1 MQRLKSR
8 AQFQAV
14 LGGQV
19 ISKTSHFAMHQL
31 EVNPGDSIPGLFGSE
46 EAWLGA
52 MAPKRW
58 AKRAVTRNMIKRQ
71 IYSVVSQVETPLA
84 AYLVRLRTEFSKTE
98 FVSATSMALKAT
110 VRQELYQLLNNA
122 RSMGQ
127 PLVMAQQISQL
138 NQAAS
143 SLTKQHP
150 SLIRR
155 PLKLKQAVS

>member
-19 ISKTSHFAMHQL
+19 ISKTAHFAMHQL
-31 EVNPGDSIPGLFGSE
+31 AVDTGDSNPGFFDREG
-46 EAWLGA
+46 AWLGA

-71 IYSVVSQVETPLA
+71 IYSVVSQVEMPLA

-98 FVSATSMALKAT
+98 FVSATSMALKVT

-127 PLVMAQQISQL
+127 PLVMLHHISQL
-138 NQAAS
+138 TQAAS
-143 SLTKQHP
+143 SPTKQHP
-150 SLIRR
+150 LLMPRSLRS
-155 PLKLKQAVS
+155 KLAAS